1 MKIKMA
7 NDNVDF
13 QLVTE
18 NIAGTL
24 DEKVRLVDGVLSS
37 YNFIVILSV
46 MAVLALC
53 KQFAPNRFGAIIS
66 MFYHS
71 SDTERMT
78 REWNPLTSLTGF
90 SVSVSYIALLA
101 LFVQKS
107 VLILNGNIRLYGGVD
122 FFFEA
127 CLFASAFVLVRYL
140 FINLIGW
147 MFCTQSASQHHA
159 IIHIAM
165 MASMNFVL
173 LPLVLVL
180 TFYQSKFWLFL
191 GISIM
196 AVFNA
201 YRIVKTFIDFQ
212 FLIKNETLKNFLYF
226 CTLEIIPI
234 SVAFTM
240 AFRLVATNSVL

>member
-1 MKIKMA
+1 MA
-7 NDNVDF
+7 NDSVGF

-18 NIAGTL
+18 NIASML

-37 YNFIVILSV
+37 YNFVVILSV
-46 MAVLALC
+46 MAVLVLC

-71 SDTERMT
+71 SDTEKMT

-90 SVSVSYIALLA
+90 SVAVSYIVLLA

-107 VLILNGNIRLYGGVD
+107 VLILNGNTILYGGVD
-122 FFFEA
+122 FFLKA
-127 CLFASAFVLVRYL
+127 CLFVSAFVLVRYL
-140 FINLIGW
+140 FINIIGW

-165 MASMNFVL
+165 MALMNFVL

-196 AVFNA
+196 MIFNV

-212 FLIKNETLKNFLYF
+212 FLIKNATLKIFLYL
-226 CTLEIIPI
+226 CILEIIPI

>member
-1 MKIKMA
+1 MA
-7 NDNVDF
+7 NDSVGF

-18 NIAGTL
+18 NIASML

-37 YNFIVILSV
+37 YNFVVILSV
-46 MAVLALC
+46 MAVLVLC

-71 SDTERMT
+71 SDTEKMT

-90 SVSVSYIALLA
+90 SVAVSYIVLLA

-107 VLILNGNIRLYGGVD
+107 VLILNGNTILYGGVD
-122 FFFEA
+122 FFLKA
-127 CLFASAFVLVRYL
+127 CLFVSAFVLVRYL
-140 FINLIGW
+140 FINIIGW

-165 MASMNFVL
+165 MALMNFVL

-196 AVFNA
+196 MVFNV

-212 FLIKNETLKNFLYF
+212 FLIKNATLKIFLYL
-226 CTLEIIPI
+226 CMLEIIPI